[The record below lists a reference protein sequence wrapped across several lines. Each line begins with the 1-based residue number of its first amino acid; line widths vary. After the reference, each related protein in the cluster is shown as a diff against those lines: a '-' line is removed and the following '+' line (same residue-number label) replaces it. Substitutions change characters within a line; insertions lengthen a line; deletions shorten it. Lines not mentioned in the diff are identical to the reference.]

1 VKPISTDLRRR
12 IWEFLGSTGATVEET
27 ATHFMVGSATVKRIL
42 RRLRETGS
50 LEPKR
55 ATGGK
60 APRIPD
66 EKLGVIRVIVETNN
80 DATLQDI
87 CDRWFD
93 RTGDRVSI
101 STMSRVVE
109 RAGLT
114 LKKSPS
120 EPAAA
125 SSPKSSSGGA
135 SSSTR
140 SRSGSSRRSSTS
152 TSAA

>member
-1 VKPISTDLRRR
+1 MKPISTDLRRR
-12 IWEFLGSTGATVEET
+12 IWEFIGSTGATVEET
-27 ATHFMVGSATVKRIL
+27 AKHFMVGTATVKRIL
-42 RRLRETGS
+42 RLLRDTGS

-60 APRIPD
+60 APKIPD
-66 EKLGVIRVIVETNN
+66 EKLGVIRAIVEANN
-80 DATLQDI
+80 DATLQNI

-93 RTGDRVSI
+93 RTGERVSI

-114 LKKSPS
+114 LKESPS
-120 EPAAA
+120 APADASSQMSSNDAA
-125 SSPKSSSGGA
+125 SSP
-135 SSSTR
+135 TR
-140 SRSGSSRRSSTS
+140 SRNGSSRRSSTS